1 MRIAF
6 KPLARLQALHAYRQ
20 GGIAALGVIVPE
32 PTRSM
37 LGGARTLARMV
48 DGRLMLAWEADEL
61 GAPLVSLAGRSLLFG
76 LRLADAGFDRYT
88 EPPIADAPKLPLY
101 ENRSSRQ
108 SLDAPTAVRL
118 LARGDAAPDAIVD
131 AELAL
136 AAPWALLRLQVDA
149 SLYATPAE
157 LAITLA
163 ARRDMLRYYVVAQ
176 RYSAAEFDQ
185 VQVVDEGFDEDARS
199 ELQFTRVP
207 SSSFGAGHL
216 ATDVLDAAGT
226 ARIALFESQQPVER
240 RAQALRRLQLRRNG
254 DVLVEHLPSPGAS
267 RADAQFVIHLGKP

>member
-6 KPLARLQALHAYRQ
+6 KPLARLQALHAFRQ

-61 GAPLVSLAGRSLLFG
+61 DAPLVSLAGCSLLFG
-76 LRLADAGFDRYT
+76 LRPADAGFDRYT
-88 EPPIADAPKLPLY
+88 EPPIADATKLPLY

-108 SLDAPTAVRL
+108 ALDAPVAVRL

-157 LAITLA
+157 LSISLA
-163 ARRDMLRYYVVAQ
+163 ARSDTLRYYVVAQ
-176 RYSAAEFDQ
+176 RFGEAEFDQ
-185 VQVVDEGFDEDARS
+185 VQVRRRR
-199 ELQFTRVP
+199 LR
-207 SSSFGAGHL
+207 
-216 ATDVLDAAGT
+216 
-226 ARIALFESQQPVER
+226 RRR
-240 RAQALRRLQLRRNG
+240 RAPRDRSSTACLPPPSAPATWPPACSTRRAAR
-254 DVLVEHLPSPGAS
+254 AS
-267 RADAQFVIHLGKP
+267 RCSSRRPPSTRRARGPAAAANCTATAMC